1 MQTVTMPVVSAITA
15 GVLIIA
21 QMGLML
27 SVALTRIRTS
37 TSLGEGN
44 DAALLAR
51 VRRHGNFA
59 ENAAIFVI
67 SLALV
72 EMMGAA
78 RSSVIGLVAL
88 FVAGR
93 VFHAL
98 GLSMPNPTN
107 IWRTTGVFATVAA
120 AVGVGVQLITLGLR
134 HL

>member
-1 MQTVTMPVVSAITA
+1 MQTVTLPVISAITA

-27 SVALTRIRTS
+27 SVALTRIRTRR
-37 TSLGEGN
+37 SLGEGE

-59 ENAAIFVI
+59 ENAAVFVA
-67 SLALV
+67 SLTLLEMFGAGRPLLVGLAL
-72 EMMGAA
+72 
-78 RSSVIGLVAL
+78 L

-93 VFHAL
+93 TLHAI
-98 GLSMPNPTN
+98 GLSMPKTN
-107 IWRTTGVFATVAA
+107 NVWRVTGVFATVAA
-120 AVGVGVQLITLGLR
+120 AVGVGMQLITLGLR